1 MKFFIPHATTPAMA
15 EKAYAS
21 FCKSA
26 VRLPHLP
33 GRLFRISFPHDRRL
47 SVAEVGKEITEWRE
61 PSGIVMAI
69 IEAADLIQIF
79 TLNRGGLRDGPIL
92 VAPGEVRERT
102 YFEDFPARPL
112 TVSKRSGQRKKRR

>member
-1 MKFFIPHATTPAMA
+1 MRRFVK
-15 EKAYAS
+15 
-21 FCKSA
+21 
-26 VRLPHLP
+26 VRS
-33 GRLFRISFPHDRRL
+33 GCRICRGACFEISFPHDRRL